1 MSHSLIFK
9 QSSGLDELLDET
21 GLTEMKAA
29 ICLFHVNTE
38 EVLQGFA
45 LSDDVLLLQRSTQVI
60 NEAVITSCD
69 REIVHMDAE
78 HDLSAILKTAIEEA
92 SIVE

>member
-1 MSHSLIFK
+1 MK
-9 QSSGLDELLDET
+9 TAVLL
-21 GLTEMKAA
+21 L
-29 ICLFHVNTE
+29 HVNTE

-69 REIVHMDAE
+69 SEIVDMDAE
-78 HDLSAILKTAIEEA
+78 HDLPAILKTAIEEA